1 MDNIIEVKQLPIIEE
16 HLKSLKSAIEK
27 KTSTALKMVCTED
40 TVKEIK
46 KIRASLTKEFTELET
61 RRKEVKAQLETPYQE
76 FYKVYQDCVSTPFKQ
91 ADAELKRKVNDVEN
105 ELKSTKRNKLIDY
118 ANELK
123 AAYAL
128 DWLNIERILPN
139 VTLSASLTS
148 LKQTVADKLDGINS
162 DCQCISAIGES
173 SLAVLVEYKKS
184 LNLSQAQL
192 IVSER
197 EKEVQ
202 KAKSDAEIAKRC
214 HFNPRSPRGERPNKI
229 FIFPFFK
236 VNFNPRSPRGERQ
249 SFCCM
254 FSFRL
259 FISIHALREESDK
272 ES

>member
-16 HLKSLKSAIEK
+16 HLKTLKSAIEE

-61 RRKEVKAQLETPYQE
+61 RRKEVKAQLETPYKE

-123 AAYAL
+123 TAYAL

-192 IVSER
+192 IVSQR

-202 KAKSDAEIAKRC
+202 KAKSDAEAAKRQEEIKQESEKKVDMLAPPVEEKTEEKIYKVTFTV
-214 HFNPRSPRGERPNKI
+214 HGTMSQLKEIKNFMLERGIKYE
-229 FIFPFFK
+229 
-236 VNFNPRSPRGERQ
+236 
-249 SFCCM
+249 
-254 FSFRL
+254 
-259 FISIHALREESDK
+259 
-272 ES
+272 